1 MERNGSVIWPSA
13 FPHPDRPGRATT
25 MPGRAPLSRW
35 SRNRGLAGLTI
46 YRPHSAGAMGTIKSH
61 LAQKF
66 RRVEIARISIICI
79 FTPPLP
85 IIYEKVRI
93 NGNIKHETVCFLF

>member
-1 MERNGSVIWPSA
+1 
-13 FPHPDRPGRATT
+13 
-25 MPGRAPLSRW
+25 
-35 SRNRGLAGLTI
+35 
-46 YRPHSAGAMGTIKSH
+46 MGTIKSH
-61 LAQKF
+61 LAQKP

-93 NGNIKHETVCFLF
+93 NGNINKRTAEPQGYSYYATAETSTTKT